1 MDEKMAKEEYHYQF
15 MAEPVTSVAGQLLGV
30 EMKTLLESKG
40 LRTQHPE
47 LIINMWDAQAKR
59 KFLYEQLSTIA
70 KQAAWIRQ
78 RGIFVSLPLYDEES
92 AVLLSYDNA
101 LRAALSALPFVKL
114 ALPEKICSVRDEMT
128 GTSNAIWL
136 DDLGKGSA
144 DVSGLV
150 ACHYEAVKLETTFFN
165 DEVVKPTFTILIKN
179 LKKYCDRIVVQ
190 GLENRRYIPVLQEAG
205 IWGVQGTFCRPVSF
219 PKVHTLM

>member
-40 LRTQHPE
+40 LRAQHPE

-92 AVLLSYDNA
+92 ASISSANFSSSPQARTSTLPSSI
-101 LRAALSALPFVKL
+101 LRA
-114 ALPEKICSVRDEMT
+114 
-128 GTSNAIWL
+128 
-136 DDLGKGSA
+136 
-144 DVSGLV
+144 
-150 ACHYEAVKLETTFFN
+150 
-165 DEVVKPTFTILIKN
+165 
-179 LKKYCDRIVVQ
+179 
-190 GLENRRYIPVLQEAG
+190 
-205 IWGVQGTFCRPVSF
+205 
-219 PKVHTLM
+219 

>member
-1 MDEKMAKEEYHYQF
+1 MATEAYHYQF

-30 EMKTLLESKG
+30 EMNTQLESKG
-40 LRTQHPE
+40 QRTQHPE
-47 LIINMWDAQAKR
+47 LIISTWSSEAKR
-59 KFLYEQLSTIA
+59 NFLYAQLAAIA
-70 KQAAWIRQ
+70 QQAAWIRR
-78 RGIFVSLPLYDEES
+78 RGIFVSLPVYDEES

-101 LRAALSALPFVKL
+101 LRGALSALPFVKL
-114 ALPEKICSVRDEMT
+114 ALSERICSVRDKIT

-150 ACHYEAVKLETTFFN
+150 ACSYEAVKLETTFFN
-165 DEVVKPTFTILIKN
+165 DEIIKPTFTILIKN
-179 LKKYCDRIVVQ
+179 LKKYCERIIVQ

-205 IWGVQGTFCRPVSF
+205 IWGVQGTFYRPVPF
-219 PKVHTLM
+219 LKVHTLM